1 MLAYDLLL
9 CTLCLNKH
17 NSHLITYMSGNT
29 ACVISKLKETTIE
42 HKAGWTATK
51 ILERIADGLIQQ
63 VVSIDD
69 SKLGF
74 VPGKDTTDAIFVVCD
89 KCRGNAKQ

>member
-1 MLAYDLLL
+1 MEMLMLRTEAMIKASMVVRW
-9 CTLCLNKH
+9 T
-17 NSHLITYMSGNT
+17 
-29 ACVISKLKETTIE
+29 ETTIE

-74 VPGKDTTDAIFVVCD
+74 VPGKDTTVAIFVVCD